1 MHLLNG
7 PDEAIKFMAKGYR
20 TAPFRYGGAVL
31 AIFFATLLR
40 YWLDSLVEGAGLA
53 VFFVALVIAAW
64 YGGVGPFMLA
74 FALSLASFRLFFP
87 SPPDAAPD
95 PPARVLIGL
104 GAFFFV
110 GIAAAILS
118 ESARRA
124 KQRAQLQAEAAVNQ
138 RERLRAT
145 LSCIGEAVIV
155 ADSHGQLT
163 MMNPVAERL
172 TGWSAEE
179 AGGRPI
185 EDVIRLCDELSG
197 EVVANPFGQDFRHRI
212 AASPVRQV
220 VLESRDGRRLPIDYS
235 AAPVEDQDGPSSGVV
250 LIFRDVTQQRH
261 AEQTL
266 RDADRRKDEFL
277 ALLAHELR
285 NPLAPIGNALQILE
299 IADHDAATQTS
310 ARQTIQR
317 QFDHLVRLVDDL
329 LDVSRIAQG
338 KIELRPERTSLGAV
352 LERAIEAARP
362 MIDHR
367 KHELTLD
374 VPAHPIELFVD
385 PVRLAQ
391 VVTNL
396 LTNAAKYM
404 EDEGAILMSARTEN
418 DELILSVRDEGIG
431 IPANQLS
438 QVFDMFMQVE
448 QGRTRSHGGLG
459 IGLTLVKSMVQ
470 MHGGQVEAHSEGI
483 GKGSEFK
490 VRLQLAKLPTEE
502 PKTFDNGI
510 RKGRQRKNILLVDD
524 NVEAAETLA
533 SLLRTKQYEVTT
545 AFSGSMA
552 LALAAG
558 LQPEVVI
565 LDLGMPGM
573 DGYAVAERLRAAE
586 GAEDLVILA
595 LTGWGDAAERDRT
608 AAAGFD
614 YHFVKPAKLE
624 EIEFAIASGRRNLP
638 VAANS

>member
-1 MHLLNG
+1 
-7 PDEAIKFMAKGYR
+7 MAKGYR
-20 TAPFRYGGAVL
+20 SAPFRYGGAVL
-31 AIFFATLLR
+31 AIVVATLLR

-64 YGGVGPFMLA
+64 YGGVGPFLLA
-74 FALSLASFRLFFP
+74 FTLSLASFSLFFP

-95 PPARVLIGL
+95 HPTRVLIGL

-110 GIAAAILS
+110 GIATAILS

-124 KQRAQLQAEAAVNQ
+124 RRRAQSQTEAAVFQ

-145 LSCIGEAVIV
+145 LACIGEAVIV

-179 AGGRPI
+179 AKGRPM
-185 EDVIRLCDELSG
+185 EDVFRLSEEGTG
-197 EVVANPFGQDFRHRI
+197 EAVANPLGQVFRHRI
-212 AASPVRQV
+212 TASPARQI
-220 VLESRDGRRLPIDYS
+220 VLESRDGKRLHIDYS
-235 AAPVEDQDGPSSGVV
+235 AAPVEDQDGRSSGVV
-250 LIFRDVTQQRH
+250 LIFRDVTLQRQV
-261 AEQTL
+261 EQTL

-299 IADHDAATQTS
+299 IADHDPATRTD
-310 ARQTIQR
+310 ARQMMQR

-338 KIELRPERTSLGAV
+338 KIELLPERTSLGAV

-362 MIDHR
+362 LIDHR

-374 VPAHPIELFVD
+374 VPDHPTELYVD

-404 EDEGAILMSARTEN
+404 EDGGAILLFARSEN
-418 DELILSVRDEGIG
+418 GELILSVRDEGIG
-431 IPANQLS
+431 IPADLLP

-470 MHGGQVEAHSEGI
+470 MHGGQVEAHSDGP
-483 GKGSEFK
+483 GKGSEF
-490 VRLQLAKLPTEE
+490 VIRLPSGKLPAELPVAPST
-502 PKTFDNGI
+502 KLDRST
-510 RKGRQRKNILLVDD
+510 QRRNILLVDD

-533 SLLRTKQYEVTT
+533 ALLRTRDHKVAAAFDGET
-545 AFSGSMA
+545 AID
-552 LALAAG
+552 LAEELRPDA
-558 LQPEVVI
+558 VI

-573 DGYAVAERLRAAE
+573 DGYEVAERLRAVE
-586 GAEDLVILA
+586 GAEDLVLLA
-595 LTGWGDAAERDRT
+595 LTGWGGAEERQRT

-614 YHFVKPAKLE
+614 YHFVKPAKVEDL
-624 EIEFAIASGRRNLP
+624 EFAIASGRRTQP
-638 VAANS
+638 AEANS

>member
-1 MHLLNG
+1 MTR
-7 PDEAIKFMAKGYR
+7 GYR
-20 TAPFRYGGAVL
+20 AAPLRYGGAVL
-31 AIFFATLLR
+31 AIVVATLLR
-40 YWLDSLVEGAGLA
+40 IGLDTLVEGAGLA

-74 FALSLASFRLFFP
+74 FALSLASFRVFFP
-87 SPPDAAPD
+87 SPPDADPD

-110 GIAAAILS
+110 GIATAILS

-124 KQRAQLQAEAAVNQ
+124 RRRAQSQAEAAVHQ

-185 EDVIRLCDELSG
+185 EEVFRLRDELSG
-197 EVVANPFGQDFRHRI
+197 EAVPNPFSQDFRHRI
-212 AASPVRQV
+212 TTSPVRQI

-235 AAPVEDQDGPSSGVV
+235 AAPVEDQDGRSSGVV
-250 LIFRDVTQQRH
+250 LIFRDVTQQRQ

-299 IADHDAATQTS
+299 IADHDPTTRTD
-310 ARQTIQR
+310 ARQTMQR

-362 MIDHR
+362 LIDHR

-374 VPAHPIELFVD
+374 VPAHPTALFVD

-404 EDEGAILMSARTEN
+404 EDEGAILISARSEN

-431 IPANQLS
+431 IPASLLP
-438 QVFDMFMQVE
+438 QVFDIFMQVE

-470 MHGGQVEAHSEGI
+470 MHGGQVEAHSEGL
-483 GKGSEFK
+483 GKGSEFV
-490 VRLQLAKLPTEE
+490 VRLPLAKPPTEE
-502 PKTFDNGI
+502 PNTIDKKICEG
-510 RKGRQRKNILLVDD
+510 KQRKNILLVDD

-533 SLLRTKQYEVTT
+533 SLLRTKEYEVAT
-545 AFSGSMA
+545 AFGGSMA
-552 LALAAG
+552 LDLAAK
-558 LQPEVVI
+558 LRPEVVI

-573 DGYAVAERLRAAE
+573 DGYEVAERLRAVE
-586 GAEDLVILA
+586 GAEDLLLLA
-595 LTGWGDAAERDRT
+595 LTGWGGAEERDRT

-614 YHFVKPAKLE
+614 YHFVKPARVE
-624 EIEFAIASGRRNLP
+624 ELEFAIASGRRNQLA
-638 VAANS
+638 AANS

>member
-1 MHLLNG
+1 M
-7 PDEAIKFMAKGYR
+7 
-20 TAPFRYGGAVL
+20 
-31 AIFFATLLR
+31 
-40 YWLDSLVEGAGLA
+40 
-53 VFFVALVIAAW
+53 
-64 YGGVGPFMLA
+64 
-74 FALSLASFRLFFP
+74 
-87 SPPDAAPD
+87 
-95 PPARVLIGL
+95 LIGL

-110 GIAAAILS
+110 GVAAAILS

-124 KQRAQLQAEAAVNQ
+124 RRRAQSQAEAAVFR

-155 ADSHGQLT
+155 ADSQGQLT

-172 TGWSAEE
+172 TGWSADE
-179 AGGRPI
+179 AGGRAI
-185 EDVIRLCDELSG
+185 EDVFRLCDEQSG
-197 EVVANPFGQDFRHRI
+197 EAVANPLSQVFQHRI
-212 AASPVRQV
+212 TASPQRQM

-235 AAPVEDQDGPSSGVV
+235 AAPVEDQDGRSSGVV
-250 LIFRDVTQQRH
+250 LIFRDVTLQRQ

-299 IADHDAATQTS
+299 IADHDLATRVD
-310 ARQTIQR
+310 ARQMMQR

-362 MIDHR
+362 LIDYR
-367 KHELTLD
+367 RHELTLD
-374 VPAHPIELFVD
+374 VPAHPTELYVD

-404 EDEGAILMSARTEN
+404 EDGGAILLSARSEN
-418 DELILSVRDEGIG
+418 DELTLTVRDEGIG
-431 IPANQLS
+431 IPANLLP

-470 MHGGQVEAHSEGI
+470 MHGGQVEARSEGP
-483 GKGSEFK
+483 GKGSEF
-490 VRLQLAKLPTEE
+490 VIRLPLVKPPTEE
-502 PKTFDNGI
+502 PKTLEKKV
-510 RKGRQRKNILLVDD
+510 REGRQRKNILLVDD

-533 SLLRTKQYEVTT
+533 SLLRTKEYEVAT
-545 AFSGSMA
+545 AFGGSTA
-552 LALAAG
+552 LDLAAE
-558 LQPEVVI
+558 LRPEVVI

-573 DGYAVAERLRAAE
+573 DGYEVAERLRAGE
-586 GAEDLVILA
+586 GSENLVLLA
-595 LTGWGDAAERDRT
+595 LTGWGGTEERQRT

-614 YHFVKPAKLE
+614 YHFVKPAKVEDL
-624 EIEFAIASGRRNLP
+624 EFAIASGRRNEP
-638 VAANS
+638 AEANS